1 MLKQFSSVIIGLTAF
16 VLVILVSSSIYIV
29 DETKQVFVTRFGK
42 IIGDTINSKAEGESE
57 AGLYFRVPF
66 IDKVHFF
73 EKRYLEWDG
82 DPEEVATRSKVMIEI
97 NTYARWRINDAKIFY
112 KAVRNEDQAKTRL
125 DDLLDGAARTVIA
138 AHDLVEVIRSH
149 QREAS
154 QPVTENTGETQ
165 TELEPFTK
173 GRSALAQEVI
183 ASVKGKLNSEFGIE
197 LLDFR
202 FKRINYTEKVR
213 QEIFK
218 RMISERTRVAS
229 KFRSEGDGEAA
240 KIRGQQEREL
250 KTIQSK
256 AYLQQQ
262 QIRGEADAKAVA
274 IYAEAYNQSPEAREF
289 YEFLKTMET
298 YETTLSEQDTLILS
312 TDSDFFRFMKESA
325 PAKD

>member
-66 IDKVHFF
+66 IDKVHSF

-125 DDLLDGAARTVIA
+125 DDLLDGAARTVNA

-149 QREAS
+149 QREAA
-154 QPVTENTGETQ
+154 QP
-165 TELEPFTK
+165 
-173 GRSALAQEVI
+173 I
-183 ASVKGKLNSEFGIE
+183 
-197 LLDFR
+197 
-202 FKRINYTEKVR
+202 
-213 QEIFK
+213 
-218 RMISERTRVAS
+218 
-229 KFRSEGDGEAA
+229 
-240 KIRGQQEREL
+240 
-250 KTIQSK
+250 
-256 AYLQQQ
+256 
-262 QIRGEADAKAVA
+262 
-274 IYAEAYNQSPEAREF
+274 
-289 YEFLKTMET
+289 
-298 YETTLSEQDTLILS
+298 
-312 TDSDFFRFMKESA
+312 
-325 PAKD
+325 